1 LRRRIFAISG
11 TVRYSL
17 SGGPTSAACLL
28 IIALLGRSAL
38 YFNREEFFER
48 SGEHYRELD
57 ARQKTRRTVG
67 FSYVPDPQKV
77 CNVRIWHAHFINGV
91 LQMTLFGPATRDLRR
106 GKLGERRGG
115 SLAPYANLRKSSPV
129 K

>member
-28 IIALLGRSAL
+28 MIALLDRSAL
-38 YFNREEFFER
+38 YFTGEEFVR
-48 SGEHYRELD
+48 SGEQYRKLD
-57 ARQKTRRTVG
+57 ARQKTCRTVG
-67 FSYVPDPQKV
+67 FSYIPDPQKV

-91 LQMTLFGPATRDLRR
+91 LQ
-106 GKLGERRGG
+106 
-115 SLAPYANLRKSSPV
+115 
-129 K
+129 